1 MRGRSRFLITVLLVA
16 VVTSLARLAW
26 LERQKRQLVLEYTQA
41 QAVLKQLSA
50 ERAALDTQ
58 LSSARQTI
66 DGQTRDMTGLHDQLR
81 DVQAQLDRT
90 LMEIAQLQG
99 ERDQLR
105 ESTASLNEQ
114 LSTVTT
120 QKQQLEVKLS
130 DIHQLRLAIRD
141 VKRKLWQQRWAGWQV
156 RVESFRRADEER
168 TAAGNRGFII
178 AHGTPTIGTSPR
190 MHVRVLDP
198 TAQ

>member
-1 MRGRSRFLITVLLVA
+1 MNGRARFLITALLVA

-26 LERQKRQLVLEYTQA
+26 LERQKRQLVLDYVQA

-50 ERAALDTQ
+50 QRAALDTE
-58 LSSARQTI
+58 LVSAKQTI

-90 LMEIAQLQG
+90 LVEIAQLQR
-99 ERDQLR
+99 ERDELH
-105 ESTASLNEQ
+105 ASNTSLTEQ
-114 LSTVTT
+114 LGTVTT
-120 QKQQLEVKLS
+120 EKQQLEVKLS

-141 VKRKLWQQRWAGWQV
+141 VQRKLWQRRWAMWEARIAQL
-156 RVESFRRADEER
+156 RKADDDL
-168 TAAGNRGFII
+168 TTAGNRGYVI
-178 AHGTPTIGTSPR
+178 AHGQPTTGTTPR

-198 TAQ
+198 TTQ